1 MQRSIA
7 TGRRR
12 AATADAVAAGLM
24 ALWSLPATAGAQST
38 ASVVDQAVR
47 GVGGERALSQ
57 LSTFQLQARGRTF
70 IFDEGPT
77 PGDEVSPASTFT
89 LTLNYD
95 LRSGGDRLRADYVR
109 TSLGTDRRVSE
120 IVNGRRG
127 YITGVDANG
136 SPAST
141 KPMTS
146 DRWGAVTREQRLL
159 NPHLILR
166 DVLARPRLAS
176 TAPSRT
182 LKGRPHRILVVRDDA
197 APIRLYV
204 DSSTGRIDRLTTV
217 DHNYN
222 RGDIPV
228 VVDYI
233 GWRSAGSG
241 IRFPRTV
248 TLDEDGETLH
258 TETRSAVRANRAVAA
273 SRFTI
278 PGSVNATF
286 DRTLASRGAR
296 TTEWLMTFAHLG
308 FIKDGPATQINPRA
322 VAPGST
328 LIQGIPNN
336 SMIVE
341 QQNGIVVVEGALN
354 SVRAEALI
362 RYIRTTYPGKP
373 IRYVTG
379 SHHHADHS
387 GGMRPFVALGA
398 QAVVHT
404 NAVPFFQDVFANR
417 DSRLFRDRLDATTN
431 DARILPVPATGSI
444 TLADPVR
451 PIVVLSER
459 TTHATTT
466 ILVFVPS
473 EGVLFVNGDTYT
485 PTAPPGPGARTL
497 DQTIRANGLNVR
509 WIVGGHAGVISYAD
523 FQRALA
529 AAPAQ

>member
-1 MQRSIA
+1 MQSSIA

-12 AATADAVAAGLM
+12 AATAGAVAAGLL
-24 ALWSLPATAGAQST
+24 ALFAVPATAGAQS
-38 ASVVDQAVR
+38 ARSVVDQAVR
-47 GVGGERALSQ
+47 GVGGERALER
-57 LSTFQLQARGRTF
+57 LSSFQLQARGRTF
-70 IFDEGPT
+70 ILDEGLRPS
-77 PGDEVSPASTFT
+77 DELSPASTFT

-109 TSLGTDRRVSE
+109 TSVGADRRVSE

-146 DRWGAVTREQRLL
+146 DRWAAVSREQRLL
-159 NPHLILR
+159 NPHVILR

-176 TAPSRT
+176 TAPTRT
-182 LKGRPHRILVVRDDA
+182 LNGRPHRILVVRDDV

-204 DSSTGRIDRLTTV
+204 DSRTGRIDRLTTV

-222 RGDIPV
+222 RGDV
-228 VVDYI
+228 RLVVDYTV
-233 GWRSAGSG
+233 WRSAGSG
-241 IRFPRTV
+241 VRFPRTV
-248 TLDEDGETLH
+248 TLAEDGQTLH
-258 TETRSAVRANRAVAA
+258 SETRSAVRANRSVAG
-273 SRFTI
+273 SRFAI
-278 PGSVNATF
+278 PGNVNATF
-286 DRTLASRGAR
+286 DRALAARGAR

-308 FIKDGPATQINPRA
+308 FIKDGPATQINPRV

-341 QQNGIVVVEGALN
+341 QQDGVVVVEGALN

-362 RYIRTTYPGKP
+362 RYIRATYPGKP

-398 QAVVHT
+398 QAVVHA
-404 NAVPFFQDVFANR
+404 NAASFFRSVFASR
-417 DSRLFRDRLDATTN
+417 DSRLFRDRLDASN
-431 DARILPVPATGSI
+431 ADARILPVPATGPI
-444 TLADPVR
+444 TLGDSVR
-451 PIVVLSER
+451 PVVVLPET
-459 TTHATTT
+459 TTHANTTM
-466 ILVFVPS
+466 LVFVPT

-497 DQTIRANGLNVR
+497 NQTIQANGLNVR
-509 WIVGGHAGVISYAD
+509 WIVGGHGGVISYAD
-523 FQRALA
+523 FQTALA
-529 AAPAQ
+529 TAPAQ